1 MKVLIF
7 DVDGTLADTEKLGH
21 LSACNDAIRQLNLG
35 FQWSWEEYVEMVRT
49 LPGNINRFIKYLQE
63 KNFPP
68 NEIDELAQKFG
79 PLKVKLYNEKYLP
92 LLELRPG
99 IEKIIQQ
106 AIEKNI
112 RLCIV
117 SSSHEDQIKSLVEN
131 LLTPYASKF
140 ERIFGKETGKKVGED
155 GVLYQICLKEMGV
168 DAKDTLTIED
178 AHDGATAAM
187 KVRIPTAVFYND
199 YTKGSDFSGAI
210 IIDDSIEKYDLE
222 DLMEAQKKAINKN
235 FN

>member
-99 IEKIIQQ
+99 VEKIIQQ
-106 AIEKNI
+106 AIEKDI

-117 SSSHEDQIKSLVEN
+117 SSSHEDQIKSLVDN
-131 LLTPYASKF
+131 LLTPYAKKF
-140 ERIFGKETGKKVGED
+140 ERIFGKETGKKVDED
-155 GVLYQICLKEMGV
+155 GILYQICLNEMKITPTE
-168 DAKDTLTIED
+168 ALAIED
-178 AHDGATAAM
+178 AHDGASAAM
-187 KVRIPTAVFYND
+187 RTGIPTAVFYND
-199 YTKGSDFSGAI
+199 YTKGSDFSGAVLV
-210 IIDDSIEKYDLE
+210 DESIEKYNLE
-222 DLMEAQKKAINKN
+222 DLIEAQKKKK
-235 FN
+235 

>member
-21 LSACNDAIRQLNLG
+21 LSACNDAIRQIGLD
-35 FQWSWEEYVEMVRT
+35 FQWTWEEYVEMVRT
-49 LPGNINRFIKYLQE
+49 LPGNINRLVKYLKE
-63 KNFPP
+63 KNFSQ

-99 IEKIIQQ
+99 VEKIIQQ
-106 AIEKNI
+106 AIDKNL

-140 ERIFGKETGKKVGED
+140 ERIFGKESGKKVGND
-155 GVLYQICLKEMGV
+155 GVLYQICLDEMGV
-168 DAKDTLTIED
+168 DAKDALAIED
-178 AHDGATAAM
+178 AHDGASAAM
-187 KVRIPTAVFYND
+187 KVGIPTAVFYND

-210 IIDDSIEKYDLE
+210 IVDDSIEKYNLE
-222 DLMEAQKKAINKN
+222 DLIQAQKKQISKN